1 MSLLAIVAQAVVI
14 LTSGTLSG
22 ASFLDQ
28 NIMQGFENIP
38 TTNVPIDIS
47 GIDFASGAFTTDDL
61 KIGTPHELFLTN
73 FESWATKHEITL
85 VGTNK
90 DAKYLAKRGF
100 IPDKDGVD
108 LKDVPGVLN
117 AANALYKIPDSVIEV
132 MKGKTIYFST
142 ESGRSKSIHSA
153 WGPDSLNRGFIIEQN
168 VWDANVI
175 HELGHIVDVHGI
187 QGAYD
192 DKQNI
197 FSNSKDE
204 RDKIFQVLVK
214 YEPNK
219 PSSPLGHISR
229 YSSQND
235 LENFA
240 DHFAYYVIY
249 PDKFRDRIKND
260 PLLVDEYEFL
270 RDQIFDGKEF

>member
-1 MSLLAIVAQAVVI
+1 MSLLAFVAQAVVI
-14 LTSGTLSG
+14 LTSGALSG
-22 ASFLDQ
+22 ASLLDQ
-28 NIMQGFENIP
+28 NSMQGFENIP
-38 TTNVPIDIS
+38 TANVPIDIS

-90 DAKYLAKRGF
+90 DAKYLAKWGF
-100 IPDKDGVD
+100 IPDKDRVE
-108 LKDVPGVLN
+108 LKDVPGVLI
-117 AANALYKIPDSVIEV
+117 AANALYKIPDSVLEV
-132 MKGKTIYFST
+132 MKDKTIYFST
-142 ESGRSKSIHSA
+142 EHGRSKSIHSA

-168 VWDANVI
+168 VWEANVI

-219 PSSPLGHISR
+219 SGAPLGHISR

-249 PDKFRDRIKND
+249 PDKFQERIKND
-260 PLLVDEYEFL
+260 PLLVDKYEFL
-270 RDQIFDGKEF
+270 RDMIFDGKEF

>member
-1 MSLLAIVAQAVVI
+1 MSLLAFVAQAVVI
-14 LTSGTLSG
+14 LTSGALSG

-28 NIMQGFENIP
+28 NSMQGFENTP
-38 TTNVPIDIS
+38 AANVPIDIS
-47 GIDFASGAFTTDDL
+47 GIDFASGAFTADDL
-61 KIGTPHELFLTN
+61 KIGTPHELFLAN

-90 DAKYLAKRGF
+90 DAKYLARWGF

-108 LKDVPGVLN
+108 LKDVPGVLI
-117 AANALYKIPDSVIEV
+117 AANALYKIPYSVLEV
-132 MKGKTIYFST
+132 MKDKTIYFST

-168 VWDANVI
+168 VWEANVI

-197 FSNSKDE
+197 FSNSST
-204 RDKIFQVLVK
+204 
-214 YEPNK
+214 NK
-219 PSSPLGHISR
+219 GS
-229 YSSQND
+229 
-235 LENFA
+235 
-240 DHFAYYVIY
+240 
-249 PDKFRDRIKND
+249 
-260 PLLVDEYEFL
+260 FL
-270 RDQIFDGKEF
+270 IRSWNLSG